1 MAQAA
6 EKSSQK
12 SDTIPRRHQ
21 RSRKKGSRLPEGV
34 VCVTRPGKWGNP
46 FSDAETFRTHLKLAL
61 DGNICQE
68 SDKSIESIAKN
79 INELRGKDLACW
91 CALDQPCHADVLLE
105 FANQRQEASPQ
116 ASTPVDI
123 SDELDELRFV
133 LAEVQR

>member
-1 MAQAA
+1 
-6 EKSSQK
+6 
-12 SDTIPRRHQ
+12 
-21 RSRKKGSRLPEGV
+21 
-34 VCVTRPGKWGNP
+34 
-46 FSDAETFRTHLKLAL
+46 LKLAL